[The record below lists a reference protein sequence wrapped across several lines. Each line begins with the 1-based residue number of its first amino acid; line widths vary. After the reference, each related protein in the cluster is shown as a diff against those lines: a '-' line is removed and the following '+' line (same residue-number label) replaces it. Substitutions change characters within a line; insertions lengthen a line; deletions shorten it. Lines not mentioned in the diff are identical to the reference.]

1 MSAQTRGRSV
11 PMSDQEHVLQVGTGW
26 VPADLAINAFG
37 LISPD
42 NIFGSVGDLRL
53 LPDRNSVVDIPSD
66 SAIPGV
72 RVYLADQVLPDG
84 SPWNCCPRTFL
95 RQALRDLREQTGLQL
110 AASFEHEFMVR
121 DSPLTAPFSFA
132 RFRSG
137 EPFGT
142 DFVQLLD
149 GTGLNPDS
157 WLPEYG
163 AGQYEVTL
171 GAANGLIAA
180 DRAILLRELVRDLAR
195 RRGLRV
201 TFAPLLEPGGVG
213 NGVHVHLFLRDAEGG
228 PAFWDPGRPGRLS
241 RLGARFAAGILQH
254 AAALTAVTAPSVAS
268 FLRLVPHRWS
278 AGGIFLADRNREA
291 LLRICPL
298 VSLGGRDPAGQLR
311 LEYRGCDATANP
323 WLVLG
328 ILVRAAL
335 EGIRHD
341 YTEPVVFSE
350 AATDV
355 DLASVPALP
364 KSLEE
369 ALAALEADATV
380 RSWFHPDLLA
390 THLSVKR
397 SELATVAHLDEA
409 GRCHAI
415 ADVY

>member
-1 MSAQTRGRSV
+1 
-11 PMSDQEHVLQVGTGW
+11 
-26 VPADLAINAFG
+26 
-37 LISPD
+37 
-42 NIFGSVGDLRL
+42 
-53 LPDRNSVVDIPSD
+53 
-66 SAIPGV
+66 
-72 RVYLADQVLPDG
+72 
-84 SPWNCCPRTFL
+84 
-95 RQALRDLREQTGLQL
+95 
-110 AASFEHEFMVR
+110 MVR

-142 DFVQLLD
+142 DLVQLLD

-341 YTEPVVFSE
+341 YAEPVVFSE
-350 AATDV
+350 AATDE